1 MPFPDHDYQAEVTD
15 LSVLARVDFSSWPP
29 VKNFD
34 LKLTF
39 KDADARLRPGM
50 SAMARV
56 VVGRLPDMYLV
67 SPQAVF
73 LVDGRAVVYRLDR
86 RMFVATPVEVVKR
99 SKEQVA
105 IKGAIRAGDRVALTR
120 PDAEVSRTAR

>member
-1 MPFPDHDYQAEVTD
+1 MTD

-50 SAMARV
+50 SAMARI
-56 VVGRLPDMYLV
+56 VVGRLHDEIRQIMAQPEIADHFVTMGMIPVDTPSLDDL
-67 SPQAVF
+67 QAYVKSETIRW
-73 LVDGRAVVYRLDR
+73 GKVV
-86 RMFVATPVEVVKR
+86 
-99 SKEQVA
+99 EQ
-105 IKGAIRAGDRVALTR
+105 AGIAGSL
-120 PDAEVSRTAR
+120 